1 MTQLFTNNAES
12 VLAMGMTA
20 AATTLTVKAGEGVL
34 FPNPL
39 NGDFFLITL
48 FQRVGAIEMNWEIV
62 KCTARAGDVLT
73 VERMVEGSTPRAFNA
88 GDPVSLRLTAGAV
101 LPVYQGALTGAL
113 NEAVPVPVIAASSMA
128 IASAGANTLIV
139 SGVASIVTFDAAPPG
154 AVRRMV
160 FTDAATL
167 VHNAVSMNLTTGA
180 DIVTAR
186 GDCAEWI
193 SGGKGNWS
201 MLSYTRASGSPV
213 GVVPM
218 VQTVAGQTATG
229 TALITAA
236 DAAAARAAIGVSAS
250 NYAPGD
256 LLTSVRKMAVPDWLP
271 CDGKPYLKSS
281 YPALYGAVGP
291 AAAGII
297 KLAAPVSPPVASSA
311 GCAFT
316 ADGQILAMAQATA
329 PYLILFK
336 RSGDTF
342 SRLPLAAPPSSF
354 TYKVAFNADN
364 TLMAVA
370 HSASPF
376 LSMYKRS
383 GDTFTLSSV
392 LTVNPAATSKAVAFS
407 PDGNFLACGDDTSG
421 INLRLYARN
430 GESFYLVGIPAPKS
444 NVFSIAFSADGLYM
458 AVALQSAPTVMMYK
472 RAPNGLSY
480 VALPDQ
486 TVPAPNGVY
495 GVAFSPDGAV
505 LGAALSSGSYLCLF
519 SRDGD
524 KFTKLPDPA
533 ILPTGQSTNLAFSPD
548 GGTLAVGHG
557 TAPFL
562 TMYTREGTTF
572 TKWPSYTTPGGGVQ
586 HIAYTSDGAYFALGM
601 SEAPYMAVYSVP
613 YDAAT
618 QFLVPTLASPG
629 GGFKQYIKT

>member
-12 VLAMGMTA
+12 VLAAGITA
-20 AATTLTVKAGEGVL
+20 AATTITLKAGEGAL

-73 VERMVEGSTPRAFNA
+73 VERLVEGSTPRAFNA

-101 LPVYQGALTGAL
+101 LPVHQGALTGAL
-113 NEAVPVPVIAASSMA
+113 NEAAPIPVIAASSMA
-128 IASAGANTLIV
+128 IANAGANTLIV
-139 SGVASIVTFDAAPPG
+139 SGVASIFTFDAAPPG

-167 VHNAVSMNLTTGA
+167 VHNAVSMILTTGA
-180 DIVTAR
+180 DILTAR
-186 GDCAEWI
+186 GDCAEWL

-201 MLSYTRASGSPV
+201 MLSYTRASGSPA

-218 VQTVAGQTATG
+218 AQAVAGQTATG
-229 TALITAA
+229 SALITAA
-236 DAAAARAAIGVSAS
+236 DAAAARAALGVSAS
-250 NYAPGD
+250 NYSPGD

-281 YPALYGAVGP
+281 YPALYAAVGP
-291 AAAGII
+291 AAAGIV
-297 KLAAPVSPPVASSA
+297 KLAAPVSPPAASSA

-316 ADGQILAMAQATA
+316 PDGQILAMAQATA
-329 PYLILFK
+329 PYLILYK

-342 SRLPLAAPPSSF
+342 TRLSLAVPPTAF
-354 TYKVAFNADN
+354 TYKVAFNADS

-376 LSMYKRS
+376 LAMYKRS
-383 GDTFTLSSV
+383 GDTFTQINV
-392 LTVNPAATSKAVAFS
+392 LTPNPAGTSKAVAFS
-407 PDGNFLACGDDTSG
+407 PDGNFLACGDDTG
-421 INLRLYARN
+421 INLRLYSRS
-430 GESFYLVGIPAPKS
+430 GETFYSVGIAAPKGYATA
-444 NVFSIAFSADGLYM
+444 VAFSADSLYL
-458 AVALQSAPTVMMYK
+458 AVAASASTALTIYK
-472 RAPNGLSY
+472 RAPNGQSY
-480 VALPDQ
+480 VALPEQ
-486 TVPAPNGVY
+486 TVSGLSGVN

-505 LGAALSSGSYLCLF
+505 LAGALTTGNFICLF
-519 SRDGD
+519 ARDGD
-524 KFTKLPDPA
+524 KFTRLPDPA
-533 ILPTGQSTNLAFSPD
+533 VLPAGQSNSIAFTPD
-548 GGTLAVGHG
+548 GGTLALGHLS
-557 TAPFL
+557 TPFL
-562 TMYTREGTTF
+562 TLYAREGTTF
-572 TKWPSYTTPGGGVQ
+572 TKWPSYTSPGGGVQ
-586 HIAYTSDGAYFALGM
+586 HISYTSDGAYFALSM
-601 SEAPYMAVYSVP
+601 SEAPYMAVYSVL
-613 YDAAT
+613 YDVGT